1 MELSV
6 IIPIYNVRNT
16 LRRCLQS
23 ILCQQVS
30 GMEVLLIDDGSTDGS
45 GSLADEMAMGCPMM
59 SVCHKANGGLSDARN
74 AGLRLAKGRY
84 VTFVDSD
91 DEVAPGTFAAL
102 MSLLHRNEDTD
113 ILEYSVRV
121 HAGHSSEHELVL
133 PDKRW
138 PSARVYWEES
148 EAWEHTY
155 AWNKVYR
162 RTLFARV
169 QFPVGRVFED
179 MWTIPQLLSRDVRVQ
194 TTSLGLYIY
203 HWNKD
208 GITVSADGVAMTQL
222 LEAQMRA
229 ARLMHMSM
237 LSRRGW
243 KLYRSMLYRQ
253 LDVYRL
259 TGRILLR
266 WPFVKLICRLHKSC
280 R

>member
-91 DEVAPGTFAAL
+91 DEVAPGTFTAL

-162 RTLFARV
+162 STLFARV

-194 TTSLGLYIY
+194 TT
-203 HWNKD
+203 
-208 GITVSADGVAMTQL
+208 
-222 LEAQMRA
+222 
-229 ARLMHMSM
+229 ARGSISTIGTRMA
-237 LSRRGW
+237 SRSVPMGW
-243 KLYRSMLYRQ
+243 
-253 LDVYRL
+253 
-259 TGRILLR
+259 LR
-266 WPFVKLICRLHKSC
+266 RNCLKRRCVQPA
-280 R
+280 